1 MYSICI
7 FYHIICRHIIF
18 FLQHINSHTRIN
30 ELPDD
35 NTSKSRPGANQHQ
48 LPAFVPITSADTGRA
63 RTDPIDGWKKS
74 GKKLLPKSLR
84 QSEIMAAIRL
94 RFPQCSIDWK
104 FFGILLYRTIVLYG
118 NIRHFF
124 HYDDTVPRLLSIK
137 TTFWDKFRH
146 FDYTTIVPYDDIRR
160 FLSTTVTRDNFSTLR

>member
-1 MYSICI
+1 MNYLMKI
-7 FYHIICRHIIF
+7 HQN
-18 FLQHINSHTRIN
+18 LAPERIN
-30 ELPDD
+30 ISSQPSFPSPRQ
-35 NTSKSRPGANQHQ
+35 TQA
-48 LPAFVPITSADTGRA
+48 AA

-146 FDYTTIVPYDDIRR
+146 FDYTTIVPDDDIRR